1 VGRQTGDSNLPRI
14 AIVGAG
20 SVVFT
25 RRLLQDVVSTPSL
38 ADSDVVLMD
47 IDPERLDI
55 ITPFAERL
63 GRDTGVGMTV
73 TATQDRA
80 EALDG
85 ADYVLTTIRVGDDL
99 EIDQGVPLR
108 YGVDQS
114 VADTIG
120 PGGVFKALRTI
131 PVLLDVAHDIE
142 KYCPDAWLLQYTNP
156 MAMACWAI
164 DEAADIKVVGLC
176 HSVQR
181 TTQVLSDYIG
191 APREEVTAWVAGI
204 NHMAWF
210 LRFERNG
217 EDAYEA
223 LWDALD
229 DSETYAQDPVRF
241 EVMRQFG
248 TFVTESTRHMSE
260 YVPYFRQY
268 PDVMS
273 DMNLNAIEV
282 DLARLEKRNEAYF
295 ETMRSEVAGDEPL
308 TAESSDEYACRIMA
322 AMETGV
328 TTVINGNVPND
339 GLISNLPAEACVEV
353 PCLVDRLGLHP
364 MAVGALPAQLAALNR
379 TNINVQE
386 LAVQAVL
393 EKDREAAVH
402 AVMLDPLT
410 AASLPMDRIRD
421 MFDEMWSAHGDAL
434 AAYE

>member
-1 VGRQTGDSNLPRI
+1 MILPKI

-25 RRLLQDVVSTPSL
+25 RHLLQDVVSTPSL
-38 ADSDVVLMD
+38 ADSEVFLMD
-47 IDPERLDI
+47 IDRDRLDI
-55 ITPFAERL
+55 IAPFAERL
-63 GRDTGVGMTV
+63 ARDNGVGMTV
-73 TATQDRA
+73 RATQDRA

-99 EIDQGVPLR
+99 AIDQGVPLR

-131 PVLLDVAHDIE
+131 PVLLDIAHDIE

-164 DEAADIKVVGLC
+164 DEATYIKAVGLC

-181 TTQVLSDYIG
+181 TTQDLGTYIG
-191 APREEVTAWVAGI
+191 APKEEVTAWVAGI

-217 EDAYEA
+217 EDAYDA
-223 LWDALD
+223 LWDAMNN
-229 DSETYAQDPVRF
+229 SETYAQDSVRF

-248 TFVTESTRHMSE
+248 SFVTESTRHMSE

-268 PDVMS
+268 PEVMS
-273 DMNLNAIEV
+273 ELNLNAIEV
-282 DLARLEKRNEAYF
+282 DLARLEKRNEGYF
-295 ETMRSEVAGDEPL
+295 KKMGFEVAGTDTLIAEP
-308 TAESSDEYACRIMA
+308 SDEYACRIMA

-328 TTVINGNVPND
+328 STVINGNVPND

-353 PCLVDRLGLHP
+353 PCLVDRLGIHP
-364 MAVGALPAQLAALNR
+364 MAVGALPSQLAALNR

-410 AASLPMDRIRD
+410 AASLPLDRIRD
-421 MFDEMWSAHGDAL
+421 MFDEMWTGHGDAL
-434 AAYE
+434 SAYE

>member
-1 VGRQTGDSNLPRI
+1 MPKI

-38 ADSDVVLMD
+38 ADSEVFLMD
-47 IDPERLDI
+47 IDRERLDI
-55 ITPFAERL
+55 IAPFAERL
-63 GRDTGVGMTV
+63 GRDAGVGMTI
-73 TATQDRA
+73 TATEDRA

-99 EIDQGVPLR
+99 EIDQGVPLK

-164 DEAADIKVVGLC
+164 DEATDIKAVGLC

-181 TTQVLSDYIG
+181 TTQDLAAYIG

-210 LRFERNG
+210 LKFERNG
-217 EDAYEA
+217 EDAYDA

-248 TFVTESTRHMSE
+248 SFVTESTRHMSE

-268 PDVMS
+268 PDVM
-273 DMNLNAIEV
+273 DDLNLNAIEV

-295 ETMRSEVAGDEPL
+295 DTMRAEVAGDSPL
-308 TAESSDEYACRIMA
+308 VA
-322 AMETGV
+322 
-328 TTVINGNVPND
+328 
-339 GLISNLPAEACVEV
+339 
-353 PCLVDRLGLHP
+353 
-364 MAVGALPAQLAALNR
+364 
-379 TNINVQE
+379 
-386 LAVQAVL
+386 
-393 EKDREAAVH
+393 
-402 AVMLDPLT
+402 
-410 AASLPMDRIRD
+410 
-421 MFDEMWSAHGDAL
+421 
-434 AAYE
+434 